1 MSRKLWFLNTAVN
14 ETENDKAEYAARES
28 NVVNIANAN
37 KEMVDVLKVPVAKYT
52 DGNDTISTDYII
64 PQTRLT
70 THVRAH
76 HAMMKDDDNQAS
88 DDSRHVA
95 IVL

>member
-52 DGNDTISTDYII
+52 DGNDTLGTDHQLQDWQIMLEHI
-64 PQTRLT
+64 MQWWR
-70 THVRAH
+70 
-76 HAMMKDDDNQAS
+76 MMTIKPLMIQDMLQ
-88 DDSRHVA
+88 
-95 IVL
+95 